1 MEKILAF
8 YKVLC
13 YNTEHIKRGGYI
25 MEREEINNME
35 KEYKESKKNL
45 IGSIAGFALT
55 GGLLAAV
62 SFLPLPLIVKVPM
75 TIVTFG
81 LLAVN
86 DCLRVDCLQKYNEMK
101 KTREENLVEEDIEE
115 EKDVEEQKTK
125 KLSLFKKIKN
135 KFSKNKEEELPLPV
149 EEEIIDLDYEENVE
163 SQQPKKS
170 IHKKI
175 FSLFNKKNKEEE
187 LPLPQED
194 EIENDIEDIDLE
206 PKKEKNIFKRIFESF
221 KQAKKD
227 GEASLDEEDELSSL
241 KNKKAKHKAK
251 KNKTEILPLPL
262 EDEEDIQVEKPI
274 INYSFTKN
282 GPQIAEI
289 DLSNIHTEP
298 GLYIEPQYFGF
309 ENDPADVKHII
320 VNKNDE
326 EVNNYVA
333 TEIENVTGMEAMY
346 VDYNVEDEEKR
357 VYMLT
362 R

>member
-25 MEREEINNME
+25 MKREEINNME
-35 KEYKESKKNL
+35 KEYKESKMNL
-45 IGSIAGFALT
+45 IGTIAGFALT

-62 SFLPLPLIVKVPM
+62 SFLPIPLIVKVPM

-101 KTREENLVEEDIEE
+101 KMREENLEEDIEE
-115 EKDVEEQKTK
+115 EKEEEEEKTK
-125 KLSLFKKIKN
+125 KPSLFKRLKN
-135 KFSKNKEEELPLPV
+135 KFSKNKEEELPLPD
-149 EEEIIDLDYEENVE
+149 EEEIIDLDSEEITE
-163 SQQPKKS
+163 SQSKD
-170 IHKKI
+170 
-175 FSLFNKKNKEEE
+175 E
-187 LPLPQED
+187 
-194 EIENDIEDIDLE
+194 EIEDDIDLE
-206 PKKEKNIFKRIFESF
+206 PKKEMNIFRRVIESL

-227 GEASLDEEDELSSL
+227 GEAPLDEEEELSSA
-241 KNKKAKHKAK
+241 KDKKTERKAKKAKRKAERKARMAERKAKKAEHKAK
-251 KNKTEILPLPL
+251 KDETLPLPL
-262 EDEEDIQVEKPI
+262 EAEEEEKQVEKPI

-298 GLYIEPQYFGF
+298 GLYIEPEYFGF

-333 TEIENVTGMEAMY
+333 EEIEHATGIEAMY
-346 VDYNVEDEEKR
+346 VDYTVEDEEKR

>member
-25 MEREEINNME
+25 MKREEINNME
-35 KEYKESKKNL
+35 KEYKESKMNL
-45 IGSIAGFALT
+45 IGTIAGFALT

-62 SFLPLPLIVKVPM
+62 SFLPIPLIVKVPM

-101 KTREENLVEEDIEE
+101 KMREENLEEDIEE
-115 EKDVEEQKTK
+115 EKEEEEEKTK
-125 KLSLFKKIKN
+125 KPSLFKRLKN
-135 KFSKNKEEELPLPV
+135 KFSKNKEEELPLPD
-149 EEEIIDLDYEENVE
+149 EEEIIDLDSEEITE
-163 SQQPKKS
+163 SQSKD
-170 IHKKI
+170 
-175 FSLFNKKNKEEE
+175 E
-187 LPLPQED
+187 
-194 EIENDIEDIDLE
+194 EIEDDIDLE
-206 PKKEKNIFKRIFESF
+206 PKKEMNIFRRVIESL

-227 GEASLDEEDELSSL
+227 GEAPLDEEEELSSA
-241 KNKKAKHKAK
+241 KDKKTERKAKKAKRKAERKARRAERKAK
-251 KNKTEILPLPL
+251 KDETLPLPL
-262 EDEEDIQVEKPI
+262 EAEEEIQVEKPI

-298 GLYIEPQYFGF
+298 GLYIEPEYFGF

-333 TEIENVTGMEAMY
+333 EEIEHATGIEAMY
-346 VDYNVEDEEKR
+346 VDYTVEDEEKR

>member
-25 MEREEINNME
+25 MKREEINNME
-35 KEYKESKKNL
+35 KEYKESKMNL
-45 IGSIAGFALT
+45 IGTIAGFALT

-62 SFLPLPLIVKVPM
+62 SFLPIPLIVKVPM

-101 KTREENLVEEDIEE
+101 KMREENLVEEDIEE
-115 EKDVEEQKTK
+115 EKEEKEEKTK
-125 KLSLFKKIKN
+125 KPSLFKRLKN
-135 KFSKNKEEELPLPV
+135 KFSKNKEEELPLPD
-149 EEEIIDLDYEENVE
+149 EEEIIDLDSEEITE
-163 SQQPKKS
+163 SQSKD
-170 IHKKI
+170 
-175 FSLFNKKNKEEE
+175 E
-187 LPLPQED
+187 
-194 EIENDIEDIDLE
+194 EIEDDIDLE
-206 PKKEKNIFKRIFESF
+206 PKKEMNIFRRVIESL

-227 GEASLDEEDELSSL
+227 GEAPLDEEEELSSA
-241 KNKKAKHKAK
+241 KDKKTERKAKKAKRKAERKARRAERKAK
-251 KNKTEILPLPL
+251 KDETLPLPL
-262 EDEEDIQVEKPI
+262 ESEEEIQVEKPI

-298 GLYIEPQYFGF
+298 GLYIEPEYFGF

-333 TEIENVTGMEAMY
+333 EEIEHATGIEAMY
-346 VDYNVEDEEKR
+346 VDYTVEDEEKR